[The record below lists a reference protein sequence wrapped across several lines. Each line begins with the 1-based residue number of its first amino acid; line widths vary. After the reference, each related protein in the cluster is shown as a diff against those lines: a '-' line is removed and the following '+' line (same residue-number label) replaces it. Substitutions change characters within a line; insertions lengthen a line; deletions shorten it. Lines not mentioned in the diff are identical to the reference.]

1 MEIKRGQV
9 VRSSAGHDK
18 GGFLTVLEVSPPWVL
33 VCDGKHRPLE
43 RPKRKKLF
51 HVAPTAEILPE
62 EALQTNRQIRTALR
76 LYGEK
81 RRQQSETGEVSRS
94 SERYGD

>member
-9 VRSSAGHDK
+9 VRSIAGHDK
-18 GGFLTVLEVSPPWVL
+18 GGFLVVVEVDPPCVL

-51 HVAPTAEILPE
+51 HVAPTAEVLPK
-62 EALQTNRQIRTALR
+62 EALRTNRQIRTALR
-76 LYGEK
+76 LFGEK
-81 RRQQSETGEVSRS
+81 GRQQSKTGEGSP
-94 SERYGD
+94 ERYGD